1 MPARACARCGNPVGP
16 DEYLCWDCRQEL
28 PIQPPAEPAAEAAS
42 RSGGQDAREAGP
54 VRTFRGGV
62 VPRGMVLPS
71 RTQYH
76 GTVLGMIAIG
86 IVVVLTLAVFVSTG
100 AGPYRVTNTLVGQ
113 SAAGAPAV
121 TASVTNL
128 GTNAGEAR
136 CLALWTDASGAQQP
150 TRAVQTAII
159 QPGSSGTVT
168 IALPA
173 GAGARVRVSC
183 T

>member
-1 MPARACARCGNPVGP
+1 
-16 DEYLCWDCRQEL
+16 
-28 PIQPPAEPAAEAAS
+28 
-42 RSGGQDAREAGP
+42 
-54 VRTFRGGV
+54 
-62 VPRGMVLPS
+62 MVLPS

-100 AGPYRVTNTLVGQ
+100 AGPYRVTNTLVGLTTN
-113 SAAGAPAV
+113 GVPAV

-136 CLALWTDASGAQQP
+136 CLALWTDTTGAETP

-159 QPGSSGTVT
+159 QPGSSGTVS
-168 IALPA
+168 IPLPA
-173 GAGARVRVSC
+173 GAAEAHVRVSC